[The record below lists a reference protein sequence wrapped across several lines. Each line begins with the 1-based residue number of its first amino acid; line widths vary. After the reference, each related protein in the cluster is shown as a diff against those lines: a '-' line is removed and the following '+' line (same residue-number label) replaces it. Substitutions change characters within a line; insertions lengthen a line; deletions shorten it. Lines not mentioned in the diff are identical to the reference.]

1 MSDVLRVHS
10 VAPARRTDV
19 PPQTRYPLYRD
30 DIRQDFANACGYC
43 GDDDER
49 ADRITFH
56 IDHFA
61 PKKLFPQLEVTYSNL
76 VYSCRFCN
84 VSKSDH
90 WVGTNSDGPNDG
102 SKGFV
107 DPCAEEFND
116 HLERDSR
123 GRIIPQTDLGRY
135 MIKRLKLHLLR
146 HELLWLAR
154 KARGMRDQVDRLIA
168 DFQARDRPLP
178 EYTDL
183 LLRFRELTKLI
194 EDYELRAAPR

>member
-1 MSDVLRVHS
+1 MSDMLPVHF
-10 VAPARRTDV
+10 VAPTRRADV

-61 PKKLFPQLEVTYSNL
+61 PKKLFPELAVVYANL

-90 WVGTNSDGPNDG
+90 WVGTDSAIPNDG

-107 DPCAEEFND
+107 DPCSDEFND
-116 HLERDSR
+116 HLERDPH
-123 GRIIPQTDLGRY
+123 GRIIAKTHLGQY
-135 MIKRLKLHLLR
+135 MIKRLNLSLLR

-154 KARGMRDQVDRLIA
+154 KARAMRDEVDRLIA
-168 DFQARDRPLP
+168 AFQARERPLP
-178 EYTDL
+178 EYADL
-183 LLRFRELTKLI
+183 ALRFRELTKLI
-194 EDYELRAAPR
+194 EDYELRAVPR